1 MTDPPNGLRT
11 EGLRLWRDTLAGVA
25 DGWRLDVADL
35 TLLEEACRLRDT
47 AVRLQRR
54 VDREG
59 TEVTGSEGQ
68 MVAHPLLREVRMTRA
83 LVVQTLARIEATRP
97 APRTGAMNRRQ
108 RGQLADA
115 RRERWPTADA

>member
-1 MTDPPNGLRT
+1 MTDAPNGLRT

-47 AVRLQRR
+47 AARLQRR

-68 MVAHPLLREVRMTRA
+68 TVAHPLLREVRMTRA
-83 LVVQTLARIEATRP
+83 LMVATIKRVEI
-97 APRTGAMNRRQ
+97 APPRQRTGGMSKRQ
-108 RGQLADA
+108 RDQLADA
-115 RRERWPTADA
+115 RRSRWP